1 MIPLDHIKIA
11 RDFVAAIAAGGRPE
25 ALPIFEHFEAEIA
38 KAEAAVAPAA
48 ERARAIAAA
57 SRFKQ
62 TRGGGR
68 AA

>member
-1 MIPLDHIKIA
+1 MMRSVGNQIA

-38 KAEAAVAPAA
+38 KAEAAAAPAA

-57 SRFKQ
+57 GRFKP
-62 TRGGGR
+62 TSRGR